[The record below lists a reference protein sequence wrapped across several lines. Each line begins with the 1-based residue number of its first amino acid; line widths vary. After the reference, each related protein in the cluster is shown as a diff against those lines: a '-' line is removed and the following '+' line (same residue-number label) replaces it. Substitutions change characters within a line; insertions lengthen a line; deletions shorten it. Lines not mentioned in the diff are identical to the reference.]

1 VTPAPAPATP
11 EPEPAGVAI
20 AGSGAGRPRI
30 QSAVPTPTF
39 AAAPTGSPPQ
49 VDLAPAVGE
58 ELAVLRERWP
68 EVVTRISAH
77 PPTKP
82 LIAVCRPISVEDGV
96 VTLGFPEGKDFL
108 RGVAERRRTVL
119 EEGIG
124 EVLGRPVS
132 VRCVATN
139 LDLVPPL
146 PADAEAAFVLAEAKR
161 IFGSDGPDVA
171 PID

>member
-1 VTPAPAPATP
+1 MVSTATAATTRLGDP
-11 EPEPAGVAI
+11 
-20 AGSGAGRPRI
+20 GA
-30 QSAVPTPTF
+30 
-39 AAAPTGSPPQ
+39 
-49 VDLAPAVGE
+49 AVGE
-58 ELAVLRERWP
+58 ELALLRDRWS

-161 IFGSDGPDVA
+161 IFGTDEPDAA